1 MFEFL
6 IDFLV
11 QSGVPSPSDIEGKVI
26 LTTLLERNKYAAIVI
41 DIGLVAIPTILGG
54 AAAAIIGK
62 TSYSAAKEAIRST
75 KEALLFLSAGG
86 LKSLG
91 QGPTKPTGPATE
103 KSPSLPDEPAFPR
116 DRKIIT
122 DIDPRVVQEVTK
134 TKADISPVQLFDGKG
149 EILEKQFEYEKYK
162 LQERM
167 IGVLEK
173 WPEKPSQRKLI
184 I

>member
-6 IDFLV
+6 TGFLV

-86 LKSLG
+86 FKSLG

-103 KSPSLPDEPAFPR
+103 KSPSPPDEPPLPFEPPPGYETHR
-116 DRKIIT
+116 LGEFR
-122 DIDPRVVQEVTK
+122 
-134 TKADISPVQLFDGKG
+134 ISVFKKQREELKSK
-149 EILEKQFEYEKYK
+149 EQSHSELIL
-162 LQERM
+162 
-167 IGVLEK
+167 
-173 WPEKPSQRKLI
+173 
-184 I
+184 